1 MSPTEHCLL
10 DTADSVLT
18 ITLNRPQVLNALHP
32 AAHHELARVFDEFA
46 ADKSLRV
53 AIVTGAGRA
62 FCVGSDLKA
71 IAAGGRQPRPAAG
84 YAGLMLREDL
94 FKPVIAAVNGLCLG
108 GGLEF
113 VLCCDMAVASESA
126 EFGLPEPLVGLVA
139 DSGLPRLA
147 RQLPYK
153 AAMKLAL
160 TSARIKADEAARCG
174 LVNEVV
180 AADQLLATAR
190 LWAQQ
195 IVAGAPLAIE
205 ATKQILQQNFREPDI
220 FAATRASYP
229 ALALVHGSQDAKEG
243 PQAFAAKRKPQ
254 WLGK

>member
-10 DTADSVLT
+10 AATDGVLT
-18 ITLNRPQVLNALHP
+18 ITLNRPQALNALHP

-46 ADKSLRV
+46 ANRSLRV

-71 IAAGGRQPRPAAG
+71 IAAGGRQPRPTAG

-113 VLCCDMAVASESA
+113 LLCCDMAVASENA

-160 TSARIKADEAARCG
+160 TSTRVKADEALRIG

-180 AADQLLATAR
+180 PADQLLSTAR
-190 LWAQQ
+190 AWAQQ

-205 ATKQILQQNFREPDI
+205 ATKQILLQNFREPDI
-220 FAATRASYP
+220 FAATCASYP
-229 ALALVHGSQDAKEG
+229 ALALVHGSHDAKEG

-254 WLGK
+254 WRGA